1 MAAPVI
7 SVKNAGVCYGG
18 VMPFSKRHWALK
30 DISFDVME
38 GETLGVIGKNGAG
51 KSTLLKLLGRI
62 LKPDVGSVGGVAQ
75 KIQLLSL
82 QVGFVAE
89 LNGIENVVL
98 SGMLLGL
105 SKKQCL
111 ERMDAIVDFSGL
123 GSAIH
128 DPINTYSSGMRARL
142 GFAVSCQTDP
152 DVLLLDE
159 VLGVG
164 DKDFKQKSHEFIV
177 DRMKSERSFVLVSH
191 NEATILEHCKRSV
204 WIEGGVV
211 RAYGASDEVIK
222 AYQGDQK
229 LTA

>member
-164 DKDFKQKSHEFIV
+164 DKDFKQKSREFIV

-211 RAYGASDEVIK
+211 RAYGASDEVIE